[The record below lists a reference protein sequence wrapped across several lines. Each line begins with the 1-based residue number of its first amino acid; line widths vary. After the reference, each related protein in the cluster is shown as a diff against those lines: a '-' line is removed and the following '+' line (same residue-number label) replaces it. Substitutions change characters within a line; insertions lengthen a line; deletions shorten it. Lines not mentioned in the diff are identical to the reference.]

1 MTIKEIYRP
10 SLWFQLILAA
20 VVGILV
26 YNISIH
32 AEDAAEWMPDP
43 ALREAVREAL
53 QIPDGI
59 PMHPADIAE
68 LNHLIAEHDIQSL
81 KGLEHAVNLSGL
93 IIDRSEVSNLAPLAG
108 LENFQALRLNYNR
121 ITDISPL
128 SGLVNLQRLQL
139 HNNQIVDISPLAGLI
154 ELRDLRMKSNE
165 VVDISPLSGLVNL
178 RYLELQE
185 NQISDITP
193 LQGLV
198 NLEGLNLA
206 GNQIS
211 DITPLQG
218 LVNLEGLILGG
229 NPITDFTP
237 IYGLV
242 EVAEVTVDL
251 GGTPID
257 FETLQRLN
265 PADRIV
271 CDIAREPIRPRI
283 ENRTYPSIFQ
293 ITCANII
300 NRPELSWSEQIAYDL
315 FSCTAFGAEFFQGP
329 DGLVLRLHEKS
340 REAEGIRKR
349 RPNILFL
356 ANTPIGFHGA
366 GVDEFPEDSPY
377 YLRDESGNRV
387 IDTRWGTVAL
397 LDFRHP
403 DVQKRFIQQARE
415 FSKCGLF
422 DGIAIDKWASTGHG
436 DMPREEHVAAK
447 DRMIQGIRDAVDDD
461 FLILATTGNDII
473 TTRHHAE
480 YINGFFMET
489 AAEDYEVGYTH
500 AELAHIENTLSWA
513 EENLREPQINCLAG
527 RGVRNEL
534 LDSPRNLQWMRL
546 WTTMSL
552 THSDGYVVFVM
563 GGGPGHPPHPF
574 EFWPGHADLHAR
586 GVRHGHQNTHYHYDF
601 WDADL
606 GRPVGGDE
614 TKAQL
619 YENREGLFIRE
630 FTNGWAVY
638 NRSGTAQ
645 EIELP
650 QAVSGWSSGVENQR
664 RHVLADL
671 DGEIYLK
678 AEMPPTADI
687 NGDGVVNIQDLVIV
701 ANAFGE
707 SAPDLNGD
715 GVVNI
720 QDLVI
725 VANAF

>member
-1 MTIKEIYRP
+1 MTMRKIYRP
-10 SLWFQLILAA
+10 SLWFQLILAS

-26 YNISIH
+26 YN
-32 AEDAAEWMPDP
+32 AFAYTEDAEEWMPDP
-43 ALREAVREAL
+43 ALREAVRENL
-53 QIPDGI
+53 GIPDTI
-59 PMHPADIAE
+59 PIHPADMKGLDA
-68 LNHLIAEHDIQSL
+68 LIAEHDIQRL
-81 KGLEHAVNLSGL
+81 KGLEHAVNLRGL
-93 IIDRSEVSNLAPLAG
+93 TIDRSEISDLAPLAG
-108 LENFQALRLNYNR
+108 LENLQVLRLNYNR

-165 VVDISPLSGLVNL
+165 VVDITPLSGLVNL
-178 RYLELQE
+178 QYLEIQDNQISDVTPLQGLVNLEVLSLAE

-198 NLEGLNLA
+198 NLEVL
-206 GNQIS
+206 S
-211 DITPLQG
+211 
-218 LVNLEGLILGG
+218 LEG

-237 IYGLV
+237 LYGLPR
-242 EVAEVTVDL
+242 VTVGL
-251 GGTPID
+251 GGIPID
-257 FETLQRLN
+257 LETLQRLN
-265 PADRIV
+265 PIYRIV

-293 ITCANII
+293 ITCPDII
-300 NRPELSWSEQIAYDL
+300 NRPELSGADQIAYDL
-315 FSCTAFGAEFFQGP
+315 FSCNVNFGQEWFQTP
-329 DGLVLRLHEKS
+329 DGVVLRLGEAS
-340 REAEGIRKR
+340 REIKGIRNR
-349 RPNILFL
+349 RPNILL
-356 ANTPIGFHGA
+356 LSDIGFHGA
-366 GVDEFPEDSPY
+366 GVDEYPEDSPY
-377 YLRDESGNRV
+377 YFRDKSGNR
-387 IDTRWGTVAL
+387 IIETRWGTVAL

-415 FSKCGLF
+415 IAKCGLF
-422 DGIAIDKWASTGHG
+422 DGISIDKWASTGHG
-436 DMPREEHVAAK
+436 NMPRDEHVAAK

-461 FLILATTGNDII
+461 FLILVTTGNEI
-473 TTRHHAE
+473 TPTRHHAE

-574 EFWPGHADLHAR
+574 EFWPGHADLHAQ
-586 GVRHGHQNTHYHYDF
+586 GIRHGHQNTHYHYDF

-638 NRSGTAQ
+638 NWSGTAQ

-650 QAVSGWSSGVENQR
+650 QEVSGWSSGVENQR
-664 RHVLADL
+664 RHTLADL

-678 AEMPPTADI
+678 AETPPTADV
-687 NGDGVVNIQDLVIV
+687 NGDGTVNVLDLVIV

-707 SAPDLNGD
+707 AEPDLNGD

>member
-1 MTIKEIYRP
+1 MIKKEIMYK
-10 SLWFQLILAA
+10 SLWFQLFLAS

-26 YNISIH
+26 CNTFTY
-32 AEDAAEWMPDP
+32 AEDAEDWMPDP
-43 ALREAVREAL
+43 YLERAVRENL
-53 QIPDGI
+53 GIPDTI
-59 PMHPADIAE
+59 PIHPADMKGLDA
-68 LNHLIAEHDIQSL
+68 LIAEHDIQRL
-81 KGLEHAVNLSGL
+81 KGLEHAVNLRGL
-93 IIDRSEVSNLAPLAG
+93 TIDRSEISDLAPLAG
-108 LENFQALRLNYNR
+108 LENLQALRLNYNR

-128 SGLVNLQRLQL
+128 FGLVNLQRLQL
-139 HNNQIVDISPLAGLI
+139 HNNQIVDISPLAGLTG
-154 ELRDLRMKSNE
+154 LRDLRMKSNK
-165 VVDISPLSGLVNL
+165 VVDITPLSGLVNL
-178 RYLELQE
+178 RYLELQD
-185 NQISDITP
+185 NQISDISP

-198 NLEGLNLA
+198 NLEGLSLA
-206 GNQIS
+206 ENQIS
-211 DITPLQG
+211 DISPLQG
-218 LVNLEGLILGG
+218 LVNLEVLILAE

-237 IYGLV
+237 IYGLPRGT
-242 EVAEVTVDL
+242 AAL
-251 GGTPID
+251 GKIPID

-283 ENRTYPSIFQ
+283 ENRTFPSIFQ
-293 ITCANII
+293 VTCAHII
-300 NRPELSWSEQIAYDL
+300 NRPELSWMEGIAYDL
-315 FSCTAFGAEFFQGP
+315 FSCGLFGGEFFQGP

-340 REAEGIRKR
+340 GEAEGIRKR

-356 ANTPIGFHGA
+356 AEIGFHGA
-366 GVDEFPEDSPY
+366 GVDKYPEDSPY
-377 YLRDESGNRV
+377 YFRDKSGNRI

-403 DVQKRFIQQARE
+403 DIQKRLIDQARE
-415 FSKCGLF
+415 LSRCGIF

-436 DMPREEHVAAK
+436 DMPRDEHVAAK

-461 FLILATTGNDII
+461 FLILVTTGNDII

-489 AAEDYEVGYTH
+489 TENYEGGYTY
-500 AELAHIENTLSWA
+500 AELYRIENTLSWA

-552 THSDGYVVFVM
+552 THSDGYVVFTM
-563 GGGPGHPPHPF
+563 GASPDHPPHPF
-574 EFWPGHADLHAR
+574 EFWPGHAEMHAR
-586 GVRHGHQNTHYHYDF
+586 GERHNHQNTHYHYDF

-638 NRSGTAQ
+638 NRSGKEQ

-650 QAVSGWSSGVENQR
+650 QAVSGWSSGVEHQR
-664 RHVLADL
+664 QHTLADL

-678 AEMPPTADI
+678 AEAPPTADV
-687 NGDGVVNIQDLVIV
+687 NTDGTVNILDLVIV

-707 SAPDLNGD
+707 AAPDLNGD

-720 QDLVI
+720 LDLVI
-725 VANAF
+725 VANNF

>member
-1 MTIKEIYRP
+1 MIKKEIMYK
-10 SLWFQLILAA
+10 SLWFQLFLAS

-26 YNISIH
+26 CNTFTY
-32 AEDAAEWMPDP
+32 AEDAEDWMPDP
-43 ALREAVREAL
+43 YLERAVRENL
-53 QIPDGI
+53 GIPDTI
-59 PMHPADIAE
+59 PIHPADMAG
-68 LNHLIAEHDIQSL
+68 LNHLIVEHDIQRL
-81 KGLEHAVNLSGL
+81 KGLEHAVNLRGL
-93 IIDRSEVSNLAPLAG
+93 YVTRSEVSELTPLAG
-108 LENFQALRLNYNR
+108 LENLQLLKLNDNR

-128 SGLVNLQRLQL
+128 SGLVNLQNLEL

-154 ELRDLRMKSNE
+154 GLRDLRMKSNE
-165 VVDISPLSGLVNL
+165 VVDITPLSGLVNL
-178 RYLELQE
+178 QCLKLQD

-193 LQGLV
+193 LAGLENLQFLKLSGNRITDISPLSALV
-198 NLEGLNLA
+198 NLE
-206 GNQIS
+206 
-211 DITPLQG
+211 
-218 LVNLEGLILGG
+218 ELILGG

-237 IYGLV
+237 LYGLPRGTV
-242 EVAEVTVDL
+242 EL
-251 GGTPID
+251 GGIPID
-257 FETLQRLN
+257 FEILQRLN

-271 CDIAREPIRPRI
+271 CDIAREPIRSRV

-293 ITCANII
+293 ITCGYII

-329 DGLVLRLHEKS
+329 DGLILRLHEKS

-387 IDTRWGTVAL
+387 IDRGWGTVAL

-422 DGIAIDKWASTGHG
+422 DGISIDKWASTGHG

-461 FLILATTGNDII
+461 FLILVTTGNDII

-489 AAEDYEVGYTH
+489 TEDYEGGYTH
-500 AELAHIENTLSWA
+500 AGLAHIENTLSWA

-527 RGVRNEL
+527 RGDRNEL

-552 THSDGYVVFVM
+552 THSDGYVVFTM
-563 GGGPGHPPHPF
+563 GAGPSHPPHPF
-574 EFWPGHADLHAR
+574 EFWPGHAEMHAR
-586 GVRHGHQNTHYHYDF
+586 GIRHGHQNTHYHYDF

-614 TKAQL
+614 TKAQF
-619 YENREGLFIRE
+619 YEGIDGLFIRE

-650 QAVSGWSSGVENQR
+650 QEVSGWSSGVEHQR
-664 RHVLADL
+664 RHTLADL

-678 AEMPPTADI
+678 AEVPPTADV
-687 NGDGVVNIQDLVIV
+687 NGDGVVNILDLVIV

-707 SAPDLNGD
+707 AAPDLNGD

-720 QDLVI
+720 LDLVI
-725 VANAF
+725 VANNF

>member
-1 MTIKEIYRP
+1 MIIKEIYRP
-10 SLWFQLILAA
+10 SLWFQLILAS
-20 VVGILV
+20 VVGILF
-26 YNISIH
+26 YNASVP
-32 AEDAAEWMPDP
+32 AEDAEDWMPDP
-43 ALREAVREAL
+43 ALREAVREEL
-53 QIPDGI
+53 KIPDGI
-59 PMHPADIAE
+59 PIHPADMKDLRGLTI
-68 LNHLIAEHDIQSL
+68 EHYNIHRL
-81 KGLEHAVNLSGL
+81 KGLEHAVFLN
-93 IIDRSEVSNLAPLAG
+93 R
-108 LENFQALRLNYNR
+108 LRLNYNR

-178 RYLELQE
+178 RYLEIQD
-185 NQISDITP
+185 NQISDLTP

-211 DITPLQG
+211 DLTPLQG

-237 IYGLV
+237 LYGLPRGT
-242 EVAEVTVDL
+242 VAL
-251 GGTPID
+251 GGIPID

-265 PADRIV
+265 PTDRIV
-271 CDIAREPIRPRI
+271 CDIEREPIRPRI

-293 ITCANII
+293 ITCANIV

-366 GVDEFPEDSPY
+366 GVDEYPEDSPY
-377 YLRDESGNRV
+377 YFRDESGNRV

-422 DGIAIDKWASTGHG
+422 DGISIDKWASTGHG
-436 DMPREEHVAAK
+436 DMPRDEHVAAK

-461 FLILATTGNDII
+461 FLILVTTGNDIM
-473 TTRHHAE
+473 TTRHQAE

-563 GGGPGHPPHPF
+563 GGGPGPPPHPF
-574 EFWPGHADLHAR
+574 EFWPGHADLHAQ
-586 GVRHGHQNTHYHYDF
+586 GIRHGHQNTHYHYDF

-650 QAVSGWSSGVENQR
+650 QEVSGWSSGVKNKN
-664 RHVLADL
+664 RHTLADL

-678 AEMPPTADI
+678 VETLPTADV

-707 SAPDLNGD
+707 AEPDLNDD

>member
-1 MTIKEIYRP
+1 MKIKKMCP
-10 SLWFQLILAA
+10 SLWFQLCLVSI
-20 VVGILV
+20 VGILV
-26 YNISIH
+26 YNAFTY
-32 AEDAAEWMPDP
+32 AEDAEDWMPDP
-43 ALREAVREAL
+43 ALREAVREEL
-53 QIPDGI
+53 EIPEGI
-59 PMHPADIAE
+59 PMHPADMKDLRGLTI
-68 LNHLIAEHDIQSL
+68 EHVNIHRL
-81 KGLEHAVNLSGL
+81 KGLEHAVNL
-93 IIDRSEVSNLAPLAG
+93 
-108 LENFQALRLNYNR
+108 QALRLNYNR

-139 HNNQIVDISPLAGLI
+139 HNNQIVDISPLTGLI
-154 ELRDLRMKSNE
+154 GLRDLRMKSNE

-178 RYLELQE
+178 RYLEIQDNQISDTTPLQGLVNLEALNLAE

-193 LQGLV
+193 LAGLA
-198 NLEGLNLA
+198 NLE
-206 GNQIS
+206 
-211 DITPLQG
+211 
-218 LVNLEGLILGG
+218 ELILGG

-237 IYGLV
+237 LYGLPRGT
-242 EVAEVTVDL
+242 VAL
-251 GGTPID
+251 GGIPID

-265 PADRIV
+265 PIDRIV

-293 ITCANII
+293 VTCGYII

-356 ANTPIGFHGA
+356 AGTPIGFHGA
-366 GVDEFPEDSPY
+366 GVDEYPEDSPY
-377 YLRDESGNRV
+377 YLRDESGNRI

-415 FSKCGLF
+415 FSRCGIF

-461 FLILATTGNDII
+461 FLILVTTGNDII

-480 YINGFFMET
+480 HINGFFMET
-489 AAEDYEVGYTH
+489 TENYEGGYTH
-500 AELAHIENTLSWA
+500 AGLAHIENTLSWA

-527 RGVRNEL
+527 RGDRNQL

-552 THSDGYVVFVM
+552 THSDGYVVFTM
-563 GGGPGHPPHPF
+563 GGGPSHPPHPF
-574 EFWPGHADLHAR
+574 EFWPGHADLHAQ
-586 GVRHGHQNTHYHYDF
+586 GIRHGHQNTHYHYDF

-638 NRSGTAQ
+638 NRSGKAQ

-650 QAVSGWSSGVENQR
+650 QAVSGWSSGVKDKR
-664 RHVLADL
+664 RHTLADL

-678 AEMPPTADI
+678 AESGLKTPPTADV
-687 NGDGVVNIQDLVIV
+687 NADGVVNILDLVAV
-701 ANAFGE
+701 ANAFGKA
-707 SAPDLNGD
+707 APDLNGD

-725 VANAF
+725 VVNAF

>member
-1 MTIKEIYRP
+1 MKINGFLSTI
-10 SLWFQLILAA
+10 ILTGLLL
-20 VVGILV
+20 VTTLGGIT
-26 YNISIH
+26 H
-32 AEDAAEWMPDP
+32 AQDAEDWMPDP
-43 ALREAVREAL
+43 NLRQAVREVL
-53 QIPDGI
+53 EIPDEI
-59 PMHPADIAE
+59 PIHPGDMAG
-68 LNHLIAEHDIQSL
+68 LHNLLLIETEHDIRSL
-81 KGLEHAVNLSGL
+81 RGLEYAANLEFLS
-93 IIDRSEVSNLAPLAG
+93 IVRSEVSDLTPLAG
-108 LENFQALRLNYNR
+108 LENLQVLKLNYNR

-128 SGLVNLQRLQL
+128 SGLVNLQELGLQ
-139 HNNQIVDISPLAGLI
+139 NNQIVDISPLAGLI
-154 ELRDLRMKSNE
+154 GLRDLRLKSNE

-178 RYLELQE
+178 RYLELQD

-198 NLEGLNLA
+198 NLEGLSLA

-211 DITPLQG
+211 DISPLQG
-218 LVNLEGLILGG
+218 LVNLKELILGG

-237 IYGLV
+237 LYGLPRGT
-242 EVAEVTVDL
+242 VAL
-251 GGTPID
+251 GRIPID

-265 PADRIV
+265 PTDRIV

-293 ITCANII
+293 VTCAYII
-300 NRPELSWSEQIAYDL
+300 NRPELSWMESIAYDL
-315 FSCTAFGAEFFQGP
+315 FSCGLFGAEFFQGP

-340 REAEGIRKR
+340 QEAEGIRKR

-356 ANTPIGFHGA
+356 ASIGFHGA
-366 GVDEFPEDSPY
+366 GVDEYPEDSPY
-377 YLRDESGNRV
+377 YFRDKSGNR
-387 IDTRWGTVAL
+387 IIETRWGTVAL

-403 DVQKRFIQQARE
+403 DIQKRFIDQARE
-415 FSKCGLF
+415 LSRCGIF

-461 FLILATTGNDII
+461 FLILVTTGNDII
-473 TTRHHAE
+473 PTRHHAE

-489 AAEDYEVGYTH
+489 SENYEGGYTH
-500 AELAHIENTLSWA
+500 AHLARIENTLSWA

-552 THSDGYVVFVM
+552 THSDGYVMFTR
-563 GGGPGHPPHPF
+563 GANLLHPPHPW
-574 EFWPGHADLHAR
+574 EFSPGHEDAHAQ
-586 GVRHGHQNTHYHYDF
+586 GVPHSHQNQKYWYDF
-601 WDADL
+601 YDADL

-619 YENREGLFIRE
+619 YENRDGLFIRE

-638 NRSGTAQ
+638 NRSGKEQ

-650 QAVSGWSSGVENQR
+650 QAVSGWNSGVEHQR
-664 RHVLADL
+664 QHTLADL

-678 AEMPPTADI
+678 METPPTADV
-687 NGDGVVNIQDLVIV
+687 NGDGIVNIQDLVIV
-701 ANAFGE
+701 ANALGKAE
-707 SAPDLNGD
+707 PDLNGD

>member
-1 MTIKEIYRP
+1 MKINGFISTVMLTGLLLITTLGDITHAQDKE
-10 SLWFQLILAA
+10 
-20 VVGILV
+20 
-26 YNISIH
+26 
-32 AEDAAEWMPDP
+32 DWMPDP
-43 ALREAVREAL
+43 HLQHAIREEL

-59 PMHPADIAE
+59 PIHPTDMVR
-68 LNHLIAEHDIQSL
+68 LNHLIVEHDIQRL
-81 KGLEHAVNLSGL
+81 KGLEHAVNLRGL
-93 IIDRSEVSNLAPLAG
+93 YVTRSEVSELTPLAG
-108 LENFQALRLNYNR
+108 LGNLQLLKLNDNR

-128 SGLVNLQRLQL
+128 SGLVNLQNLEL

-154 ELRDLRMKSNE
+154 GLRDLRMKSNE

-178 RYLELQE
+178 QCLKLHD

-193 LQGLV
+193 LAGLENLQFLKLSGNRITDISPLSGLV
-198 NLEGLNLA
+198 NLE
-206 GNQIS
+206 
-211 DITPLQG
+211 
-218 LVNLEGLILGG
+218 ELILGG

-237 IYGLV
+237 LYGLPRGTV
-242 EVAEVTVDL
+242 EL
-251 GGTPID
+251 GGIPID
-257 FETLQRLN
+257 FEILQRLN
-265 PADRIV
+265 PTDRIV
-271 CDIAREPIRPRI
+271 CDIEREPIRPRI

-293 ITCANII
+293 VTCGYII

-356 ANTPIGFHGA
+356 ANTPLGFHGA
-366 GVDEFPEDSPY
+366 GLDEFPEDSPY
-377 YLRDESGNRV
+377 YLRDKSGNRV
-387 IDTRWGTVAL
+387 IDRRWGTVAL

-403 DVQKRFIQQARE
+403 DIQKRFIQQARE
-415 FSKCGLF
+415 FSKCGLL
-422 DGIAIDKWASTGHG
+422 DGISIDKWASTGHG

-461 FLILATTGNDII
+461 FLILVTTGNDIMP
-473 TTRHHAE
+473 TRHHAE

-489 AAEDYEVGYTH
+489 TEDYEGGYTH
-500 AELAHIENTLSWA
+500 AGLAHIENTLSWA

-552 THSDGYVVFVM
+552 THSDGYVVFTM
-563 GGGPGHPPHPF
+563 GAGPGHPPHPF

-586 GVRHGHQNTHYHYDF
+586 GIRHGHQNTHYHYDF

-638 NRSGTAQ
+638 NRSGAPQ
-645 EIELP
+645 VIRLIE
-650 QAVSGWSSGVENQR
+650 QATGVESSLRNTL
-664 RHVLADL
+664 HILPDL

-678 AEMPPTADI
+678 SESGLETPPTTDVNADGI
-687 NGDGVVNIQDLVIV
+687 VNILDLVAV
-701 ANAFGE
+701 ANAFGKNV
-707 SAPDLNGD
+707 PDVNGD
-715 GVVNI
+715 GTVNI
-720 QDLVI
+720 LDLVA
-725 VANAF
+725 VANAFE

>member
-1 MTIKEIYRP
+1 MRIKEKMCK
-10 SLWFQLILAA
+10 SLWFQLLLAS

-26 YNISIH
+26 YNASVH
-32 AEDAAEWMPDP
+32 AEDAEEWMPDP
-43 ALREAVREAL
+43 ALRKAVREQL

-59 PMHPADIAE
+59 PIHPADMAG
-68 LNHLIAEHDIQSL
+68 LHDLIAEHDIQRL
-81 KGLEHAVNLSGL
+81 KGLEHAVNLRGL
-93 IIDRSEVSNLAPLAG
+93 FVIRSEVSDLTPLAG
-108 LENFQALRLNYNR
+108 LENLQVLKLNYNR

-154 ELRDLRMKSNE
+154 GLRDLRMKSNE

-178 RYLELQE
+178 QYLQLHD
-185 NQISDITP
+185 NQISDLTP
-193 LQGLV
+193 LAGLENLQLLKLSGNRITDISPLAGLV
-198 NLEGLNLA
+198 NLE
-206 GNQIS
+206 
-211 DITPLQG
+211 
-218 LVNLEGLILGG
+218 ELILGG

-242 EVAEVTVDL
+242 EVTEVTVEI
-251 GGTPID
+251 GGIPID
-257 FETLQRLN
+257 FEILQRLN

-271 CDIAREPIRPRI
+271 CDIEREPIRPRI

-293 ITCANII
+293 VTCANII

-356 ANTPIGFHGA
+356 AGTPIGFHAA
-366 GVDEFPEDSPY
+366 GVDEYPEDSPY
-377 YLRDESGNRV
+377 YFRDKSGNRI

-415 FSKCGLF
+415 FSRCGIF

-436 DMPREEHVAAK
+436 DMPRDEHVAAK

-461 FLILATTGNDII
+461 FLILVTTGNDIMP
-473 TTRHHAE
+473 TRHQAE

-489 AAEDYEVGYTH
+489 TEDYEGGYTH
-500 AELAHIENTLSWA
+500 AGLAHIENTLSWA

-527 RGVRNEL
+527 RGDRNEL

-552 THSDGYVVFVM
+552 THSDGYVVFTM

-574 EFWPGHADLHAR
+574 EFWPGHADLHAQ
-586 GVRHGHQNTHYHYDF
+586 GIRHGHQNTHYHYDF

-606 GRPVGGDE
+606 GRPIGGDE

-619 YENREGLFIRE
+619 YEDRDGLFIRE

-638 NRSGTAQ
+638 NRSGAAQ

-650 QAVSGWSSGVENQR
+650 QAVSGWSSGVEHQR
-664 RHVLADL
+664 RHTLADL

-678 AEMPPTADI
+678 AKASPTADVNRDGIVNIQDLVIVANALGEAEPDI

-701 ANAFGE
+701 ANAF
-707 SAPDLNGD
+707 
-715 GVVNI
+715 
-720 QDLVI
+720 
-725 VANAF
+725 

>member
-1 MTIKEIYRP
+1 MKINGCISTVM
-10 SLWFQLILAA
+10 LIALLLI
-20 VVGILV
+20 VTLGGIT
-26 YNISIH
+26 H
-32 AEDAAEWMPDP
+32 AQDAEEWMPDP
-43 ALREAVREAL
+43 HLQRAVREKL
-53 QIPDGI
+53 QIPEGI
-59 PMHPADIAE
+59 PIHPADIAQ
-68 LNHLIAEHDIQSL
+68 LPHLHLITEHNIQRL
-81 KGLEHAVNLSGL
+81 KGLEHAVNLRGL
-93 IIDRSEVSNLAPLAG
+93 IIDRSEVSDLAPLAG
-108 LENFQALRLNYNR
+108 LENLQTLRLNYNR

-128 SGLVNLQRLQL
+128 AGLVNLQRLQL

-154 ELRDLRMKSNE
+154 GLRDLRMKSNK
-165 VVDISPLSGLVNL
+165 VVDITPLSGLVNL
-178 RYLELQE
+178 RYLELQD
-185 NQISDITP
+185 NQISDISP

-198 NLEGLNLA
+198 NLEGLSLA
-206 GNQIS
+206 ENQIS
-211 DITPLQG
+211 DISPLQG
-218 LVNLEGLILGG
+218 LVNLERLILGG

-237 IYGLV
+237 LYGLPR
-242 EVAEVTVDL
+242 VTVGL
-251 GGTPID
+251 GGIPID
-257 FETLQRLN
+257 LETLQRLN
-265 PADRIV
+265 PIHRIV
-271 CDIAREPIRPRI
+271 CDIEREPIRPRI

-293 ITCANII
+293 VTCANII
-300 NRPELSWSEQIAYDL
+300 NRPELSWVEQIAYDL
-315 FSCTAFGAEFFQGP
+315 FSCGSFGAEFFQGP
-329 DGLVLRLHEKS
+329 DGLVLRLGEKS
-340 REAEGIRKR
+340 GEAEGIRKR

-356 ANTPIGFHGA
+356 AGTPIGFHGA

-377 YLRDESGNRV
+377 YLRDKSGNRI
-387 IDTRWGTVAL
+387 IDTRWGHVAL

-415 FSKCGLF
+415 FSRCGIF

-461 FLILATTGNDII
+461 FLILVTTGNDII

-489 AAEDYEVGYTH
+489 TENYEGGYTH
-500 AELAHIENTLSWA
+500 AGLAHIENTLSWA

-527 RGVRNEL
+527 RGDQNQL

-552 THSDGYVVFVM
+552 THSDGYVVFTM

-574 EFWPGHADLHAR
+574 EFWPGHADMHAQ
-586 GVRHGHQNTHYHYDF
+586 GIRHGHQNTHYHYDF

-650 QAVSGWSSGVENQR
+650 QEVSGWSSGVKDKR
-664 RHVLADL
+664 RHTLADL

-678 AEMPPTADI
+678 AEAPPTADV
-687 NGDGVVNIQDLVIV
+687 NGDGTVNILDLVMV

-707 SAPDLNGD
+707 AAPDLNGD
-715 GVVNI
+715 GVVNVL
-720 QDLVI
+720 DLVL
-725 VANAF
+725 VANGF

>member
-1 MTIKEIYRP
+1 MIIRDIYRP
-10 SLWFQLILAA
+10 SLWFQVFLAS
-20 VVGILV
+20 VVGIRV
-26 YNISIH
+26 YNAFTY
-32 AEDAAEWMPDP
+32 AEDAEEWMPDP
-43 ALREAVREAL
+43 ALREAVREVL
-53 QIPDGI
+53 EIPDGI
-59 PMHPADIAE
+59 PMHPADMKDLRGLTI
-68 LNHLIAEHDIQSL
+68 EHVNIHRL
-81 KGLEHAVNLSGL
+81 KGLEHAVNL
-93 IIDRSEVSNLAPLAG
+93 
-108 LENFQALRLNYNR
+108 QALRLNYNR

-154 ELRDLRMKSNE
+154 ELRDLRLKSNE
-165 VVDISPLSGLVNL
+165 VVDITPLSGLVNL
-178 RYLELQE
+178 RYLEIHD

-211 DITPLQG
+211 DTTPLQG

-237 IYGLV
+237 LYGLPRGIV
-242 EVAEVTVDL
+242 GL
-251 GGTPID
+251 GGLPID

-265 PADRIV
+265 PIDRIV
-271 CDIAREPIRPRI
+271 CDIERAPILPRI

-293 ITCANII
+293 GTCANII
-300 NRPELSWSEQIAYDL
+300 NRPELSGAEGIAYDL
-315 FSCTAFGAEFFQGP
+315 FFCPVNFGQEWFQTP
-329 DGLVLRLHEKS
+329 DGLVLRLGEAS
-340 REAEGIRKR
+340 REINGIRNR
-349 RPNILFL
+349 RPNILL
-356 ANTPIGFHGA
+356 LSDIGFHGA
-366 GVDEFPEDSPY
+366 AVDKYPEDSPY
-377 YLRDESGNRV
+377 YLRDESGNRI

-403 DVQKRFIQQARE
+403 DVQKRFIQQAVE
-415 FSKCGLF
+415 IAKCGHF
-422 DGIAIDKWASTGHG
+422 DGISIDKWASTGHG

-461 FLILATTGNDII
+461 FLILVTTGNDII

-480 YINGFFMET
+480 HINGFFMET
-489 AAEDYEVGYTH
+489 TENYEGGYTH
-500 AELAHIENTLSWA
+500 AGLVHIENTLSWA

-527 RGVRNEL
+527 RGDRNQL

-552 THSDGYVVFVM
+552 THSDRYVVFTM
-563 GGGPGHPPHPF
+563 GGGPSHPPHPF
-574 EFWPGHADLHAR
+574 EFWPGHADLHAQ
-586 GVRHGHQNTHYHYDF
+586 GIRHGHQNTHYHYDF

-638 NRSGTAQ
+638 NRSGKKQ

-650 QAVSGWSSGVENQR
+650 QEVSGWSSGVKDKR
-664 RHVLADL
+664 RHTLADL

-678 AEMPPTADI
+678 AKSGLETPPTADV
-687 NGDGVVNIQDLVIV
+687 NADGIVNILDLVVV

-707 SAPDLNGD
+707 AAPDLNGD

>member
-1 MTIKEIYRP
+1 MIKKEIMYK
-10 SLWFQLILAA
+10 SLWFQLFLAS

-26 YNISIH
+26 CNTFTY
-32 AEDAAEWMPDP
+32 AEDAEDWMPDP
-43 ALREAVREAL
+43 YLERAVRENL
-53 QIPDGI
+53 GIPDTI
-59 PMHPADIAE
+59 PIHPADMAG
-68 LNHLIAEHDIQSL
+68 LNHLIVEHDIQRL
-81 KGLEHAVNLSGL
+81 KGLEHAVNLRGL
-93 IIDRSEVSNLAPLAG
+93 YVTRSEVSELTPLAG
-108 LENFQALRLNYNR
+108 LENLQLLKLNDNR

-128 SGLVNLQRLQL
+128 SALVNLQNLEL

-154 ELRDLRMKSNE
+154 GLRDLRMKSNE

-178 RYLELQE
+178 QCLKLQE

-193 LQGLV
+193 LAGLENLQFLKLSDNRITDISPLSALV
-198 NLEGLNLA
+198 NLE
-206 GNQIS
+206 
-211 DITPLQG
+211 
-218 LVNLEGLILGG
+218 VLILGG

-237 IYGLV
+237 LYGLPRGTV
-242 EVAEVTVDL
+242 EL
-251 GGTPID
+251 GGIPID

-265 PADRIV
+265 PTDRII
-271 CDIAREPIRPRI
+271 CDIAREPIRPRV

-293 ITCANII
+293 ITCGYII

-387 IDTRWGTVAL
+387 IDRSWGTVAL

-422 DGIAIDKWASTGHG
+422 DGISIDKWASTGHG
-436 DMPREEHVAAK
+436 NMPREEHVAAK

-461 FLILATTGNDII
+461 FLILVTTGNDII
-473 TTRHHAE
+473 PTRHHAE

-489 AAEDYEVGYTH
+489 TENYEGGYTH
-500 AELAHIENTLSWA
+500 AGLAHIENTLSWA

-527 RGVRNEL
+527 RGDRNEL

-552 THSDGYVVFVM
+552 THSDGYVVFTM
-563 GGGPGHPPHPF
+563 GAGPGHPPHPF

-586 GVRHGHQNTHYHYDF
+586 GIRHGHQNTHYHYDF
-601 WDADL
+601 WEADL

-650 QAVSGWSSGVENQR
+650 QAVSGWSSGVKDKR
-664 RHVLADL
+664 RHTLADL

-678 AEMPPTADI
+678 AETPPTADV
-687 NGDGVVNIQDLVIV
+687 NGDGTVNVLDLVMV

-707 SAPDLNGD
+707 ADPDLNGD
-715 GVVNI
+715 GTVNVL
-720 QDLVI
+720 DLVL